1 MPARKEGPIS
11 SGKKHSLAARPLFA
25 LLSQVLVA
33 FTVEFDNEFERR
45 MNEVGYRGTTLSM
58 VLWNNLVRFLT
69 GGAVSVH
76 DLAHQA
82 LAPETQVKF
91 QLGCLERWGLVV
103 LQPDSADD
111 RPVPRRVHSR
121 SGRMQRDGWGSGR
134 GIRSG
139 WKVLL
144 TAKGLKAGEVWPPLF
159 SEIERRWRER
169 FGDDDIASLRQGL
182 EEIASR
188 IEMELPQGLP
198 GSWDTA
204 AAYPARTAT
213 GAGPLSLPVLLSQA
227 LLAFTVEFDDE
238 SSTPLRLCASTLRV
252 LGEQLTPTAEIPR
265 LTGSSPE
272 TSGIGWQIKPYIVV
286 EPDPDGGRGT
296 LVRLS
301 PLGLRTQQRYRDL
314 VAEIEK
320 SWEARFGA
328 ETVHRLR
335 EALLMLFV
343 PRVGGRLLISEGL
356 VPQEGTVRADEQA
369 PALGRRDVGS
379 AARQRMRDVVAQ
391 SKMFQRDPAGT
402 LPHYPLWDMNRGFGP

>member
-1 MPARKEGPIS
+1 MPARRGVPTA
-11 SGKKHSLAARPLFA
+11 SGRSHSPAPRPLFA
-25 LLSQVLVA
+25 LFSQVLVA

-45 MNEVGYRGTTLSM
+45 MNEAGYRGTTLSM
-58 VLWNNLVRFLT
+58 VLWSNLVRFLT
-69 GGAVSVH
+69 GGAVSVR

-82 LAPETQVKF
+82 LAPAAQVKF
-91 QLGCLERWGLVV
+91 RLGCLERWGLVV
-103 LQPDSADD
+103 VQPDSADD
-111 RPVPRRVHSR
+111 RPVPRGVHAR

-144 TAKGLKAGEVWPPLF
+144 TAKGLKAGEIWPHLF
-159 SEIERRWRER
+159 STIEHRWRER

-182 EEIASR
+182 EEVVSR
-188 IEMELPQGLP
+188 IDMELPHGLP
-198 GSWDTA
+198 GGWETA
-204 AAYPARTAT
+204 DAYPARTGT
-213 GAGPLSLPVLLSQA
+213 GSGRLPLPVLLSQA
-227 LLAFTVEFDDE
+227 LLAFTIEFDRV
-238 SSTPLRLCASTLRV
+238 SPTPLLLCASTLRV
-252 LGEQLTPTAEIPR
+252 LGEQLTPAAEIPR

-296 LVRLS
+296 FIRLS
-301 PLGLRTQQRYRDL
+301 PLGLRTQQRYREL

-320 SWEARFGA
+320 SWQARFGA
-328 ETVHRLR
+328 EEVHRLR

-343 PRVGGRLLISEGL
+343 PRLGDRLLVSEGL

-369 PALGRRDVGS
+369 PALGRRDVGP
-379 AARQRMRDVVAQ
+379 AARQRMRDLVAQ

-402 LPHYPLWDMNRGFGP
+402 LPFYPLWDMNRGFGP